1 MLLSKSIII
10 PTLNRDKFL
19 ELCLL
24 SLVQQNY
31 SHDDYEILIVDNGS
45 TDHTKQITE
54 DIIQQNPDH
63 HIRYIYEPEPGLL
76 SGRHRG
82 ALEAKGEICTF
93 VDDDIEAD
101 PNWLKAIHE
110 SFLDTTVQLVGGR
123 NLPQYETEPPEWLN
137 WFWVDHPY
145 GKTCGELSLLDFG
158 EEVREIDANYI
169 WGLNFSIRRQALF
182 DLGGFHPDCIPK
194 HLQHFQGDG
203 ETGLTMKAN
212 QLGYKAIY
220 QPKALVWHQVPT
232 SRMTYQYFE
241 NRYFYQG
248 VCNSYSD
255 IRKLGHLPKK
265 NYFQLLKNFIKSHLK
280 KIKKLVFTPDKQN
293 QERQLLQN
301 SLNQS
306 LIAGINFH
314 QNTIRKNPK
323 LLDWILKTDY
333 WDYKLPIDS
342 LE

>member
-1 MLLSKSIII
+1 MITSIII
-10 PTLNRDKFL
+10 PTLNRCQFL
-19 ELCLL
+19 RLCLI
-24 SLVQQNY
+24 SLVKQSYPQNE
-31 SHDDYEILIVDNGS
+31 YEILVIDNGS
-45 TDHTKQITE
+45 TDRTKQITE
-54 DIIQQNPDH
+54 DIIQQNPDQ
-63 HIRYIYEPEPGLL
+63 HIRYIYEPELGLL

-82 ALEAKGEICTF
+82 ALEAQGEICTF
-93 VDDDIEAD
+93 IDDDIEAD
-101 PNWLKAIHE
+101 PNWLKAIHD
-110 SFLDTTVQLVGGR
+110 SFIDTTVQLVGGR

-137 WFWVDHPY
+137 WFWVDHPH

-248 VCNSYSD
+248 VCNSYTNV
-255 IRKLGHLPKK
+255 RKLGDLPKK
-265 NYFQLLKNFIKSHLK
+265 NYFQSLKDSIKSSLR
-280 KIKKLVFTPDKQN
+280 KIKKLIFSTDKQN
-293 QERQLLQN
+293 QEKQLLQN
-301 SLNQS
+301 KLNQS

-314 QNTIRKNPK
+314 QNAIRKNPK
-323 LLDWILKTDY
+323 LLDWILKVDY

>member
-1 MLLSKSIII
+1 MTLTYFATVII
-10 PTLNRDKFL
+10 PTYNRDEFL
-19 ELCLL
+19 QKCLL
-24 SLVQQNY
+24 SLIQQNY
-31 SHDDYEILIVDNGS
+31 FHDDYEILIVDNGS
-45 TDHTKQITE
+45 NDRTKQITE

-101 PNWLKAIHE
+101 PSWLKAIHE
-110 SFLDTTVQLVGGR
+110 SFLDNTVQLVGGR
-123 NLPQYETEPPEWLN
+123 NLPNYETEPPDWLN

-145 GKTCGELSLLDFG
+145 GKTCEELSLLDFG
-158 EEVREIDANYI
+158 ENVREIDANYI

-182 DLGGFHPDCIPK
+182 DLGGFHPDCTPK

-212 QLGYKAIY
+212 QLAYKAIY
-220 QPKALVWHQVPT
+220 QPKAVVWHQVPT

-241 NRYFYQG
+241 NRYFFQG
-248 VCNSYSD
+248 VCNSYTN
-255 IRKLGHLPKK
+255 IRKLGGLPKK
-265 NYFQLLKNFIKSHLK
+265 NYFQSLNESIKSPLR
-280 KIKKLVFTPDKQN
+280 KIKKLIFSTDKPN

-301 SLNQS
+301 SLKQS

-314 QNTIRKNPK
+314 QNVIRKNPK
-323 LLDWILKTDY
+323 LLDWILKADY
-333 WDYKLPIDS
+333 WDYKLPV
-342 LE
+342 L